1 MTPDEINLKD
11 YWSLSPEE
19 QAEIR
24 EVADIET
31 EEEHEAF
38 LKALFPDE
46 LTPAMKE
53 ALGDILDLDERSH
66 LMKQATLYTFG
77 YLSTRSERII
87 SELIAVKTPVVD
99 IRYRPQSRRWQ
110 YCQEML
116 SGRPGILYYWIQEL
130 GNEHY
135 KEALS
140 GKYSEPHVK
149 LHDAETGLLKL
160 QAILDT
166 HGRVALMCAC
176 ASSATCHRRVV
187 ADLASRRLGINVIH
201 L

>member
-77 YLSTRSERII
+77 YL
-87 SELIAVKTPVVD
+87 
-99 IRYRPQSRRWQ
+99 
-110 YCQEML
+110 
-116 SGRPGILYYWIQEL
+116 
-130 GNEHY
+130 
-135 KEALS
+135 
-140 GKYSEPHVK
+140 
-149 LHDAETGLLKL
+149 
-160 QAILDT
+160 
-166 HGRVALMCAC
+166 
-176 ASSATCHRRVV
+176 
-187 ADLASRRLGINVIH
+187 
-201 L
+201 